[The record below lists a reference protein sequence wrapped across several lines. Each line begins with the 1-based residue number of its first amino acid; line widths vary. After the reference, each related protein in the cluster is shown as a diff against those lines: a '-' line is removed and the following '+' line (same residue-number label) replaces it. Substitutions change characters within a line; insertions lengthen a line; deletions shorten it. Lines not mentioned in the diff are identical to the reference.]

1 MPTTL
6 NMLGAM
12 ASLIGMHLWRA
23 PSCCLQGIVDQRLQ
37 ETPENWR
44 LVYKA
49 LLLLEYMVKHGPMVS
64 LPGTGQGAPP
74 CWDAVRGHHSLL
86 GVAVM

>member
-1 MPTTL
+1 LTGTQ
-6 NMLGAM
+6 
-12 ASLIGMHLWRA
+12 LWRA
-23 PSCCLQGIVDQRLQ
+23 PSCCAQGIVDQRMQ

-64 LPGTGQGAPP
+64 LWGTAQATT
-74 CWDAVRGHHSLL
+74 ALTKALL
-86 GVAVM
+86 TLNPYQP